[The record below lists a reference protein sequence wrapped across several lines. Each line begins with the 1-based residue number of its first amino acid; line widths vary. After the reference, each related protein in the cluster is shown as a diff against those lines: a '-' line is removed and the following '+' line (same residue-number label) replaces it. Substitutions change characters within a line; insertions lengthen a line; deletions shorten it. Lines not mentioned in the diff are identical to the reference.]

1 VVTLI
6 TGPVLLELHGESPAG
21 RFSSHGVGVAVS
33 FLLFVPEE
41 EEEQLHEGES
51 EEEEEEELEEEE
63 EGEESEEEAMV
74 AEKAE
79 GEGEEERVVEALRFC
94 QERVPPGMR
103 SNSSS
108 SVGFATPATPA
119 ARVCARFAFPCER
132 AHCRMA
138 RLVRFSDFRCATP
151 CRRALCLR
159 HSCSRPSNC
168 ASVSSHSARA
178 ISACAARFAR
188 SASSSASPS
197 SRACAAS
204 HRNTSLRAHSGI
216 SSPPCPPL
224 PKPPLLLAPLLLS
237 LMLMRLLLINARPP
251 AVISPS
257 CARHRPSAY
266 YTSTMAAVRCRSA
279 VSRGVCASG
288 SLFDSQ
294 LSQRIASIL
303 GSSSDLPLSLSSS
316 PSEPLRVTGPAAG
329 RARFH
334 SSSFVGAD
342 PSAAGSTPSSPAV
355 AGDVAQS
362 PLLPR
367 LRSWFAAP
375 DLTPPPFVGPTGGS
389 EAGSG
394 ADGDARG
401 DAQGRGE
408 ARMHGEGARGY
419 GDQRVYGRD
428 PRGYG
433 RNFRPR
439 PPVARPKLDLLDKYV
454 HPSLLSAEER
464 REEELQGVKERF
476 RVHEGDTGSSEVQIA
491 LLTSRIAYMAQH
503 LQTHKK

>member
-1 VVTLI
+1 M
-6 TGPVLLELHGESPAG
+6 S
-21 RFSSHGVGVAVS
+21 AV
-33 FLLFVPEE
+33 
-41 EEEQLHEGES
+41 
-51 EEEEEEELEEEE
+51 
-63 EGEESEEEAMV
+63 
-74 AEKAE
+74 
-79 GEGEEERVVEALRFC
+79 C
-94 QERVPPGMR
+94 
-103 SNSSS
+103 
-108 SVGFATPATPA
+108 
-119 ARVCARFAFPCER
+119 
-132 AHCRMA
+132 
-138 RLVRFSDFRCATP
+138 
-151 CRRALCLR
+151 
-159 HSCSRPSNC
+159 
-168 ASVSSHSARA
+168 
-178 ISACAARFAR
+178 
-188 SASSSASPS
+188 
-197 SRACAAS
+197 
-204 HRNTSLRAHSGI
+204 
-216 SSPPCPPL
+216 
-224 PKPPLLLAPLLLS
+224 
-237 LMLMRLLLINARPP
+237 
-251 AVISPS
+251 
-257 CARHRPSAY
+257 
-266 YTSTMAAVRCRSA
+266 CRSA
-279 VSRGVCASG
+279 VSRGVCASR

-303 GSSSDLPLSLSSS
+303 GSSSDLPLSFSSS

-342 PSAAGSTPSSPAV
+342 PSAGSTPSSPAV

-394 ADGDARG
+394 ADGEARG

-454 HPSLLSAEER
+454 HLSLLSAEEWQPLEPRKDGFFVLHIHPLLHFSSLSILPSTPYVHPSLLSAEER
-464 REEELQGVKERF
+464 RQEKLGGV
-476 RVHEGDTGSSEVQIA
+476 GAAQQLY
-491 LLTSRIAYMAQH
+491 LLTSPPFVFFAHPIPLSPPQPPPPSPVRAPIASVSRGAAGAGAAGSEGAVQSA
-503 LQTHKK
+503 